1 MNVADKKS
9 TFIGAL
15 AVFIAGGLFWAFLP
29 LFIGL
34 QSAALHI
41 SKTGAGALG
50 SAYLLGFSLVSI
62 TALFWASRTHWRY
75 TLIAAGIIVI
85 AGFYAIYTAKNYT
98 IVLIACLVIGIGMG
112 AKWTISYRIFGA
124 ASNPD
129 RAFGLSIAIAYCVL
143 AAIIFILGS
152 HIVPTYGLR
161 GAALF
166 IISAVALLTLGALWI
181 PANLAAPATE
191 NASASGSY
199 KSNQKS
205 SYKPSMP
212 VSLALTG
219 ILLGGLGIA
228 AIWTFVERMG
238 ANASFTAEQIGPV
251 LSSNLLAIGC
261 GSLLASA
268 IGARMGRLLPL
279 TVGYSILVGSLWL
292 LLDITNFSF
301 YAVAITLFGL
311 GTGFIMPFQMAT
323 LAVVDQNGRFVVLIA
338 AAQGVGSALGP
349 IIGGFA
355 SDIAGLTALVVTSL
369 IILLASYAMFVLIRK
384 TIRRESRHRL

>member
-1 MNVADKKS
+1 MNIADKRS
-9 TFIGAL
+9 TFFGAL

-34 QSAALHI
+34 QTEALQI

-50 SAYLLGFSLVSI
+50 SAYLLGFSLVSV
-62 TALFWASRTHWRY
+62 TALFWAPRTNWRY
-75 TLIAAGIIVI
+75 TLIAAGIIII
-85 AGFYAIYTAKNYT
+85 AGFYVIYAATSYST
-98 IVLIACLVIGIGMG
+98 VLIACLVIGLGMG

-129 RAFGLSIAIAYCVL
+129 RTFGLAIAISYSVL
-143 AAIIFILGS
+143 AAIIFVLGS
-152 HIVPTYGLR
+152 YIVVQYGLS

-166 IISAVALLTLGALWI
+166 IISAVALLTLGAFWI
-181 PANLAAPATE
+181 PANLSDPSE
-191 NASASGSY
+191 ESSAEI
-199 KSNQKS
+199 
-205 SYKPSMP
+205 SYKPPMP

-238 ANASFTAEQIGPV
+238 AGAGFAAEQIGPV
-251 LSSNLLAIGC
+251 LSSNLLAIGF

-279 TVGYSILVGSLWL
+279 SIGYIVLAGSLWL
-292 LLDITNFSF
+292 LLDISSF
-301 YAVAITLFGL
+301 PVYATAVTVFGL
-311 GTGFIMPFQMAT
+311 GTGFVMPFQMAT
-323 LAVVDQNGRFVVLIA
+323 LASVDQSGRFIVLIA
-338 AAQGVGSALGP
+338 AAQGAGSALGP

-355 SDIAGLTALVVTSL
+355 SDSAGQTALVVTGL
-369 IILLASYAMFVLIRK
+369 VIFMASYAMFVLIYK
-384 TIRRESRHRL
+384 GVKQT